1 MSLSDYNDLYKTFPQ
16 NTIILRFSD
25 GTVISNDRIVEQSL
39 ELDEAICSDV
49 NLQYGAC
56 ESSKFS
62 IKIVNESVSFKGL
75 WVDVYVST
83 TNKEEY
89 LITDNNKRIITSN
102 GQLIKTVEKTVVK
115 LGRFNVYSDKP
126 TNDRKYRVLVCYDAM
141 KDLINVDITQWYE
154 GLTFPISLK
163 NFRDSLFTFLGV
175 EQETRTLINDSYMIL
190 GGFNASALSSRE
202 ILTNLCEL
210 NGVFGHIN
218 RDGKFDYISLSTAE
232 SVTLAH
238 YKNGGGTYEDY
249 MTDKVTKVISY
260 SSDSDV
266 GVEVGTDG
274 NSYVITNNLI
284 TYGDEGNPTQV
295 TALTNLLNEIKDYT
309 YRPFTIKTY
318 GNPALDLG
326 TKVIVNTT
334 QLTINSFVMERH
346 LTGVHGMKDSYRSLG
361 DQVYPPV
368 VNQTNTKIN
377 RLYGK
382 TIKLQSELT
391 ETEAKT
397 VLKLTADGR
406 IVEAELKAAATGSSV
421 KIKADNIDFIAD
433 DVITLSAKNIGI
445 QATNFKIDKTT
456 GLMECKGG
464 SIGGFT
470 IDTTK
475 LYNGMTTLSDT
486 THDGVYIGTD
496 GIALGKGK
504 FKVTNAGA
512 LSATSGNIGGITING
527 SNGIL
532 ASSTN
537 GAVAIYPTGMVY
549 VTNSAETKTI
559 NMSNG
564 TITANSGTSSTTIS
578 GGGIKIV
585 DAGGADFYL
594 QGPSSGARYN
604 FEVSGSGSYAKF
616 SNLSVTGTK
625 SRVVET
631 EDYGDR
637 LMYCYE
643 TPTPMFGD
651 IGEGTIAEDGK
662 CYIWLDSV
670 FAQTINSNGYQ
681 VFLQKYGPGECYITE
696 RHNNYFIVEGDVGM
710 SFGWEIKAKQSDY
723 EMKRLDAFSEQPL
736 ISSDYSYVIDNIESI
751 DYGEMAASHIELIN
765 QEREVA

>member
-89 LITDNNKRIITSN
+89 LITDDNKRIITSN

-163 NFRDSLFTFLGV
+163 NFRDSLFTFLGF

-260 SSDSDV
+260 SSDNDV

-284 TYGDEGNPTQV
+284 TYGDEGNPSQV

-368 VNQTNTKIN
+368 VNQTNTKIS

-475 LYNGMTTLSDT
+475 LYNGMTSLSDT
-486 THDGVYIGTD
+486 THDGVYVGTD

-504 FKVTNAGA
+504 FKATSTGAVTASNITATGGKVGNYTIDNGA
-512 LSATSGNIGGITING
+512 LKSQSGNSKVELHPAYIY
-527 SNGIL
+527 L
-532 ASSTN
+532 EDASTN
-537 GAVAIYPTGMVY
+537 LNIQPNQIAGRGTNI
-549 VTNSAETKTI
+549 VT
-559 NMSNG
+559 
-564 TITANSGTSSTTIS
+564 
-578 GGGIKIV
+578 
-585 DAGGADFYL
+585 
-594 QGPSSGARYN
+594 
-604 FEVSGSGSYAKF
+604 
-616 SNLSVTGTK
+616 TGTK
-625 SRVVET
+625 NRLVET
-631 EDYGDR
+631 TDYGDR
-637 LMYCYE
+637 LLYCYE

-662 CYIWLDSV
+662 CYIWLDPV
-670 FAQTINSNGYQ
+670 FAQTINNNGYQ
-681 VFLQKYGPGECYITE
+681 VFLQKYGKGECYVTE
-696 RHNNYFIVEGDVGM
+696 RKSNYFVVEGDAGL
-710 SFGWEIKAKQSDY
+710 SFGWELKAKQSDY
-723 EMKRLDAFSEQPL
+723 EMRRLDAFIEQPS
-736 ISSDYSYVIDNIESI
+736 ISNNYGNDAIE
-751 DYGEMAASHIELIN
+751 HIKEIQ
-765 QEREVA
+765 QEREVI

>member
-1 MSLSDYNDLYKTFPQ
+1 MASSDYNDMFKSLPSKTL
-16 NTIILRFSD
+16 ILRFSD
-25 GTVISNDRIVEQSL
+25 GTVITNDKIVKESL
-39 ELDEAICSDV
+39 ELEDNLTSDI
-49 NLQYGAC
+49 NLKYGGC
-56 ESSKFS
+56 ESGNFR
-62 IKIVNESVSFKGL
+62 IRIVNEGVSFKDL
-75 WVDVYVST
+75 WVDVFIVVNFPGKIFVTDEDKAFVTDDNLFFEKIGVSDP
-83 TNKEEY
+83 
-89 LITDNNKRIITSN
+89 L
-102 GQLIKTVEKTVVK
+102 K
-115 LGRFNVYSDKP
+115 LGRYKVWSDKP
-126 TNDRKYRVLVCYDAM
+126 TGDRVYRDLDCYDLM
-141 KDLINVDITQWYE
+141 KDIVNVNVASWYSA
-154 GLTFPISLK
+154 LTFPMTLK
-163 NFRDSLFTFLGV
+163 NFRDSLFTYLGV
-175 EQETRTLINDSYMIL
+175 QQETVTLINDNYSIK
-190 GGFNASALSSRE
+190 GGYIANELSSRDMLLG
-202 ILTNLCEL
+202 ICEL

-218 RDGKFDYISLSTAE
+218 RDGKFDYISLPSSDTVEIAW
-232 SVTLAH
+232 
-238 YKNGGGTYEDY
+238 YPNGASSYEDY
-249 MTDKVTKVISY
+249 ETDKITKVSCY
-260 SSDSDV
+260 PTDSDAPS
-266 GVEVGTDG
+266 EVGTDG
-274 NSYVITNNLI
+274 NTYFLDNNLLF
-284 TYGDEGNPTQV
+284 YGDEGSAAQT
-295 TALTNLLNEIKDYT
+295 TALTNLLNAIKDFT
-309 YRPFTIKTY
+309 YRPFSVRTY
-318 GNPALDLG
+318 GNPMMDLG
-326 TKVIVNTT
+326 TNIIINTAN
-334 QLTINSFVMERH
+334 QEIDSFVMNRYLKGIQAMMDEYSAYGNM
-346 LTGVHGMKDSYRSLG
+346 T
-361 DQVYPPV
+361 YPEE
-368 VNQTNTKIN
+368 VNRVKTQIQRTA
-377 RLYGK
+377 GK
-382 TIKLQSELT
+382 TAQIATELNDI
-391 ETEAKT
+391 EAKI
-397 VLKLTADGR
+397 VLKVDNNGK
-406 IVEAELKAAATGSSV
+406 IVQAELSADPTGSAF
-421 KIKADNIDFIAD
+421 KILADNIDFIAD
-433 DVITLSAKNIGI
+433 DVLTLAAKNIGV

-475 LYNGMTTLSDT
+475 LYNGMTSLSDT

-537 GAVAIYPTGMVY
+537 GAVAIYPTGMIY

-662 CYIWLDSV
+662 CYIWLDPV

-681 VFLQKYGPGECYITE
+681 VFLQKYGKGECYVSE
-696 RHNNYFIVEGDVGM
+696 RKSNYFVVEGDEGL
-710 SFGWEIKAKQSDY
+710 SFGWELKAKQNEY
-723 EMKRLDAFSEQPL
+723 EMKRLEEFIEQPS
-736 ISSDYSYVIDNIESI
+736 ISN
-751 DYGEMAASHIELIN
+751 DYGQDAIEHIDEIRR
-765 QEREVA
+765 EREVA

>member
-1 MSLSDYNDLYKTFPQ
+1 MASSDYNDMFKSLPSKTL
-16 NTIILRFSD
+16 ILRFSD
-25 GTVISNDRIVEQSL
+25 GTVITNDKIVKESL
-39 ELDEAICSDV
+39 ELEDNLTSDI
-49 NLQYGAC
+49 NLKYGGC
-56 ESSKFS
+56 ESGNFR
-62 IKIVNESVSFKGL
+62 IRIVNEGVSFKNL
-75 WVDVYVST
+75 WVDVYIFIKANNGV
-83 TNKEEY
+83 
-89 LITDNNKRIITSN
+89 LITNQNKK
-102 GQLIKTVEKTVVK
+102 LISSQNEHFGVLEGETVK
-115 LGRFNVYSDKP
+115 LGRYKVWSDKP
-126 TNDRKYRVLVCYDAM
+126 TGDRVYRDLDCYDLM
-141 KDLINVDITQWYE
+141 KDIVNVNVASWYSA
-154 GLTFPISLK
+154 LTFPMTLK
-163 NFRDSLFTFLGV
+163 NFRDSLFTYLGV
-175 EQETRTLINDSYMIL
+175 QQETVTLINDNYSIK
-190 GGFNASALSSRE
+190 GGYIANELSSRDMLLG
-202 ILTNLCEL
+202 ICEL

-218 RDGKFDYISLSTAE
+218 REGKFDYISLPSSDTVEIAW
-232 SVTLAH
+232 
-238 YKNGGGTYEDY
+238 YPNGASSYEDY
-249 MTDKVTKVISY
+249 ETNKITKVSCY
-260 SSDSDV
+260 PTDSDAPS
-266 GVEVGTDG
+266 EVGTDG
-274 NSYVITNNLI
+274 NTYFLDNNLLF
-284 TYGDEGNPTQV
+284 YGDEGSAAQT
-295 TALTNLLNEIKDYT
+295 TALTNLLNAIKDFT
-309 YRPFTIKTY
+309 YRPFSVRTY
-318 GNPALDLG
+318 GNPMMDLG
-326 TKVIVNTT
+326 TNIIINTAN
-334 QLTINSFVMERH
+334 QEIDSFVMNRYLKGIHAMMDEY
-346 LTGVHGMKDSYRSLG
+346 SAYG
-361 DQVYPPV
+361 DMTYPEE
-368 VNQTNTKIN
+368 VNRVKTQIQRTA
-377 RLYGK
+377 GK
-382 TIKLQSELT
+382 TAQIAAELNDI
-391 ETEAKT
+391 EAKI
-397 VLKLTADGR
+397 VLKVDNNGK
-406 IVEAELKAAATGSSV
+406 IVQAELSADPTGSAF
-421 KIKADNIDFIAD
+421 KILADNIDFIAD
-433 DVITLSAKNIGI
+433 DVLTLAAKNIGV

-475 LYNGMTTLSDT
+475 LYNGMTSLSDT
-486 THDGVYIGTD
+486 THDGVYVGTD

-651 IGEGTIAEDGK
+651 IGEGTIAADGK
-662 CYIWLDSV
+662 CYIWLDPV

-681 VFLQKYGPGECYITE
+681 VFLQKYGKGECYVSE
-696 RHNNYFIVEGDVGM
+696 RKSNYFVVEGDEGL
-710 SFGWEIKAKQSDY
+710 SFGWELKAKQNEY
-723 EMKRLDAFSEQPL
+723 EMKRLEEFIEQPS
-736 ISSDYSYVIDNIESI
+736 ISN
-751 DYGEMAASHIELIN
+751 DYGQDAIEHIDEIRR
-765 QEREVA
+765 EREVA